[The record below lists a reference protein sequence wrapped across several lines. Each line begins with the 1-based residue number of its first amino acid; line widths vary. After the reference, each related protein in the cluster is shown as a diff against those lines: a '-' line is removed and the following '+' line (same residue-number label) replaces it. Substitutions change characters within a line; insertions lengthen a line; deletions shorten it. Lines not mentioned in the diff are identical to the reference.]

1 METHELHK
9 KINIVLDEEVR
20 SYVANGRIRGGL
32 GSLNITLQSV
42 PNNGFTSVGQIPK
55 LLFNESD
62 PTVISSPNSNILL
75 KLYSSLDKDGKDNF
89 RTYLISHLRKDS
101 TYASVAYLI
110 FFVLHRTGFTID
122 AVKQAKRALL
132 GDTIN
137 AYSNLLATFSMVIS
151 REYFEIDAKVYEDT
165 KLILNGEAEYKHWL
179 EQKINLALLK
189 HLEKDLDDVNPEV
202 NTDRDRVVDLWSK
215 KFQSVEVPQIIK
227 EIEDDFRGGDFS
239 DTKFASC
246 IGRIRVLVVEVPK
259 RIALAVAKSRKDNS
273 IDENSAEHHF
283 FQYLK
288 DKKVISD
295 SEWNILR
302 SLYDMASDQGS
313 HSIVSNREYAR
324 LIKNMTY
331 EIALLFLSRHE
342 I

>member
-110 FFVLHRTGFTID
+110 FFVL
-122 AVKQAKRALL
+122 Q
-132 GDTIN
+132 
-137 AYSNLLATFSMVIS
+137 
-151 REYFEIDAKVYEDT
+151 
-165 KLILNGEAEYKHWL
+165 
-179 EQKINLALLK
+179 
-189 HLEKDLDDVNPEV
+189 P
-202 NTDRDRVVDLWSK
+202 
-215 KFQSVEVPQIIK
+215 
-227 EIEDDFRGGDFS
+227 
-239 DTKFASC
+239 
-246 IGRIRVLVVEVPK
+246 
-259 RIALAVAKSRKDNS
+259 
-273 IDENSAEHHF
+273 SAANKPN
-283 FQYLK
+283 Q
-288 DKKVISD
+288 
-295 SEWNILR
+295 
-302 SLYDMASDQGS
+302 
-313 HSIVSNREYAR
+313 
-324 LIKNMTY
+324 
-331 EIALLFLSRHE
+331 
-342 I
+342 